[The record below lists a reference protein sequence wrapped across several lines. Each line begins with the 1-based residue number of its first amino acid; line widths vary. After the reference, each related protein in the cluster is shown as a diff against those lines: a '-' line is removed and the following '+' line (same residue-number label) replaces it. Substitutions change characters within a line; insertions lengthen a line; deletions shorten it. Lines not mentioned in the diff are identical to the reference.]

1 MSEHQTSLYI
11 AEDHLNKAIIFEKN
25 ISKKNSTPSDT
36 ISASS
41 INLEK
46 VTSISSDPR
55 ATRAEQISE
64 INQVRGSAISL

>member
-1 MSEHQTSLYI
+1 MSQHQTSLYI
-11 AEDHLNKAIIFEKN
+11 PEGDLNKAIIYGKDNSKN
-25 ISKKNSTPSDT
+25 NSTPSDT

-46 VTSISSDPR
+46 VTSISSDPS

-64 INQVRGSAISL
+64 TNQVRGDPISL

>member
-1 MSEHQTSLYI
+1 MSQHQTSLYI
-11 AEDHLNKAIIFEKN
+11 PEGDLNKAIIYGKN
-25 ISKKNSTPSDT
+25 NSKNNLIPSDT

-46 VTSISSDPR
+46 VTSISSDPS

-64 INQVRGSAISL
+64 TNQVRGDPISL

>member
-1 MSEHQTSLYI
+1 MSQHQTSLYI
-11 AEDHLNKAIIFEKN
+11 PEGELNKAIIYEQHSLKN
-25 ISKKNSTPSDT
+25 NLTPSDT

-46 VTSISSDPR
+46 VTSIGSDPG

>member
-11 AEDHLNKAIIFEKN
+11 PEGNLNKAIIFEKY
-25 ISKKNSTPSDT
+25 ISNKNSTPSDT

-55 ATRAEQISE
+55 ATRAEQIGE
-64 INQVRGSAISL
+64 INQVRGNSMSL

>member
-1 MSEHQTSLYI
+1 MSQHQTSLYI
-11 AEDHLNKAIIFEKN
+11 PEGDLNKAIIYGKDNSKN
-25 ISKKNSTPSDT
+25 NLTPSDI

-46 VTSISSDPR
+46 VTSISSDPS

-64 INQVRGSAISL
+64 TNQVRGDPISL